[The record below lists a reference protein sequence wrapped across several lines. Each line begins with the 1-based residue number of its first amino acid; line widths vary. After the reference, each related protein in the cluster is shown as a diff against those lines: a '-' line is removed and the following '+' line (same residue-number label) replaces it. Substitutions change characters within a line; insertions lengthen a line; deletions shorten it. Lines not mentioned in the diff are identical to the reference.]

1 MRQAEL
7 ALFMIVTESDDCKLR
22 VVCETRQVG
31 QTKNEYKKCVTKE
44 RKESFM
50 EKRLHGKFM
59 KDVIEVA
66 DKS

>member
-1 MRQAEL
+1 
-7 ALFMIVTESDDCKLR
+7 MIVTESDDCKLR

-31 QTKNEYKKCVTKE
+31 ETKNEYKKCVTKE

-66 DKS
+66 DDKP

>member
-1 MRQAEL
+1 
-7 ALFMIVTESDDCKLR
+7 MIVTESDDCKLR

-31 QTKNEYKKCVTKE
+31 ETKNEYKKCVKKE

-66 DKS
+66 DDKP

>member
-1 MRQAEL
+1 
-7 ALFMIVTESDDCKLR
+7 MIVTESDDCKLR
-22 VVCETRQVG
+22 VVCQTRQVG
-31 QTKNEYKKCVTKE
+31 ETTNEYKKCVTKE

-66 DKS
+66 DDKS

>member
-1 MRQAEL
+1 M
-7 ALFMIVTESDDCKLR
+7 R
-22 VVCETRQVG
+22 VVCKTRQVG
-31 QTKNEYKKCVTKE
+31 ETKNEYMKCVTKE

-66 DKS
+66 DKSRVA

>member
-1 MRQAEL
+1 M
-7 ALFMIVTESDDCKLR
+7 R
-22 VVCETRQVG
+22 VVCKTRQVG
-31 QTKNEYKKCVTKE
+31 ETKNEYMKCATKE